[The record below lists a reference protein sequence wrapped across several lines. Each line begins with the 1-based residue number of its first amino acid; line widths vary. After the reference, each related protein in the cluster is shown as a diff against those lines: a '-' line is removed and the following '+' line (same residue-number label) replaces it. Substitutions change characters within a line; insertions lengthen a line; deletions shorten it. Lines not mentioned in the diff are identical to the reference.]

1 METAREYN
9 RTIKTSMSWNGFRF
23 WLVTRYERIT
33 VLNQIAMWRG
43 TRDTVVDC
51 PCGTGKLY
59 KDLSDRFE
67 NYIGLDIS
75 PVMIQVLKEN
85 YFVSKSSF
93 RIFDLQKERIEVK
106 NSILICLRLMHRV
119 PPEVRLEM
127 LENISM
133 ISSVAIIS
141 YGIDNPWLRFKRSL
155 CSIREAKLELEQYF
169 DILSVEYVLKG
180 VSEQVVFSVIPK
192 K

>member
-1 METAREYN
+1 
-9 RTIKTSMSWNGFRF
+9 
-23 WLVTRYERIT
+23 
-33 VLNQIAMWRG
+33 MWRG

-155 CSIREAKLELEQYF
+155 RSILFQVRTLSLPLCSIREAKLELEQYF